1 VLVLYLD
8 FLRNIVNPVLNMYI
22 ERGLP
27 VKLASEVKRL
37 IFQAESKYKF
47 SVFGGDL
54 RNLKLYLNSKEFS
67 ELVKILVESN
77 YGDMLVEILEK
88 AKEAYSELEDLKLA
102 IENALQSI
110 VETSKR
116 THRRDSEVVK
126 LTKSNIDKLAETI
139 QKMISARDVRVKK
152 RTIKLVIDE
161 NTELKL
167 RVLRGRVILEVLTRR
182 VIEKPTWSSL
192 LEVINEL
199 VEKAH
204 RI

>member
-77 YGDMLVEILEK
+77 YGDVLVEILEK

-110 VETSKR
+110 VETSRR
-116 THRRDSEVVK
+116 THRGDSEVVK

-139 QKMISARDVRVKK
+139 RKMISARDVRVKK

-167 RVLRGRVILEVLTRR
+167 RVLRGRVVLEVLTRR

>member
-1 VLVLYLD
+1 MYLD

-77 YGDMLVEILEK
+77 YGDVLVEILEK

-110 VETSKR
+110 VETSRR
-116 THRRDSEVVK
+116 TYRRDSEVVK

-139 QKMISARDVRVKK
+139 RKMISARDVRVEK

-167 RVLRGRVILEVLTRR
+167 RVLRGRVVLEVLTRR